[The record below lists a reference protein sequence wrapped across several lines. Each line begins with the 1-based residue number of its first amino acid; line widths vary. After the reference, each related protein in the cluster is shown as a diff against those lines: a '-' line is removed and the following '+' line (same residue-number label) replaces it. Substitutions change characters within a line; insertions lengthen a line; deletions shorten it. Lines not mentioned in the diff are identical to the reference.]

1 MLQKNTVFFGT
12 ILDNLGR
19 GNPDATDE
27 ECISAAKLANADG
40 FIRRLPDGYNT
51 MLTCDG
57 ANLSQGQRRPLA
69 ILHPCRIFLKIGL
82 FSGLYKPEV
91 NEYIAFKSKAR
102 PEDFSKQ
109 KSTSRAITAF
119 YSLFRAIT
127 LPSGNAQEA
136 ERLSPSPEYVY
147 PNIPPRFRMC
157 FEGKC

>member
-57 ANLSQGQRRPLA
+57 ANLSPGQRRPLA
-69 ILHPCRIFLKIGL
+69 ILHPCRIFLEIGL
-82 FSGLYKPEV
+82 FSGLYKPEI
-91 NEYIAFKSKAR
+91 NEYIAATRNRRGRKTFAM
-102 PEDFSKQ
+102 E
-109 KSTSRAITAF
+109 
-119 YSLFRAIT
+119 
-127 LPSGNAQEA
+127 
-136 ERLSPSPEYVY
+136 SPQAA
-147 PNIPPRFRMC
+147 PNCVLQPI
-157 FEGKC
+157 